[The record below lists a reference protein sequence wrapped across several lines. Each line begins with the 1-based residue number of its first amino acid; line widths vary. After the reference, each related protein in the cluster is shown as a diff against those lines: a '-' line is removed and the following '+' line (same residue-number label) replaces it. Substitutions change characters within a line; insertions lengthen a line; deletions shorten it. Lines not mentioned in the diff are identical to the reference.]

1 MRRYNFSVR
10 HYREKIGFM
19 KNKIIILIAL
29 FVAGLGATLNAQTLK
44 AWQKAAD
51 EAFERKDY
59 YSAYQFY
66 NIALEFDSTNIR
78 NRYNFAESAR
88 LYGSYHKADSAYQV
102 LFEKDINNI
111 YPFAYFWSGEVNRYL
126 GKYQLAKQRY
136 QEFLKLNKKDKG
148 LIVRKAKLAVENCD
162 WALSMLN
169 QVPTDTI
176 RHAGDLVNSQYSDF
190 AATLHGDSLYFSS
203 FRFVFEKDTLDP
215 PRPFIKIMK
224 IVDNEDP
231 EVLDDRF
238 NLPTKHVAH
247 TAFNLDYSTVYYT
260 VCDYEKPTEIRCDLY
275 QRKKLFDGTW
285 GEPTMLV
292 INNKKYTSTQP
303 NVGYDSTAQ
312 ETRLYFVSNRPSA
325 NKNSSNLDIWYSRI
339 NTDGSL
345 EDPQNFKEVNT
356 PFDEATPFFHTATQK
371 FYFSSEAYQNLGGF
385 DIFYTERDE
394 AGNWPTTRSS
404 KVNLGMPINSSYND
418 LYYSKYWNGARTYF
432 SSNRPDSLAIFWDES
447 KDACCNDIYYID
459 NEITIDLLVNT
470 FNLLDRSPLDSVQ
483 LALVELTPN
492 GELPILNAKHP
503 DNNSFQLDI
512 IPNRTYVLR
521 ASRED
526 FIVNLDTINMKLPKL
541 HHTLKVE
548 RDLYLAPATAP
559 IVLNAFSFNLIDG
572 VPLDQTSIT
581 LFEVT
586 SSGLKPIAEQTA
598 KLGQNDFHFP
608 LLPNKQYLIQVERE
622 GYTAATATVMPIAPK
637 TGDPILIDRNLFL
650 LPPNAPTLAL
660 QVRTFESDLTIPL
673 NRVNVDLFEL
683 TPIGLKFVSSKIDPQ
698 ANETR
703 FDVLP
708 NKKYVIK
715 GIRPAYTEAKDTV
728 TIPNPALVPNGIV
741 TAELVLLPPVIEQI
755 QLDVLTYDTDFT
767 NPLPGTTVELWEL
780 TPNGPKLMA
789 RVENPRGNDFNFSII
804 PGRKYELRASRDGY
818 TTAQQI
824 IDTSNPDLQIIDGKL
839 MTELLLLPPNIE
851 RLKLEAA
858 TYDTDFTN
866 PLPGTTVEL
875 WELTPNGPKLMARV
889 ENPRGNDFNFSIIPG
904 RKYELRASRDGY
916 TTAQQIIDTANPNM
930 QVVDGVIK
938 TDLLLLPPNIETLAL
953 EALTF
958 DTDITN
964 PLEGSTVELWE
975 MTPFG
980 PRLVASMENP
990 IGNDFN
996 FSLIPGR
1003 KYELRATRDGYLAA
1017 QQTID
1022 TTHPNLIVV
1031 DGKVSAKLLLLPPN
1045 IQTLRLEANTYDTD
1059 IANPLQGTR
1068 VDLYEI
1074 RLRGPVLIAT
1084 LENTVGN
1091 DYEFPLIPGRKY
1103 QIKGIREG
1111 YTSATQ
1117 NIDATQLALLPSNG
1131 VIKADLFLVPPTIE
1145 SLQLEVLTF
1154 DTEVTNPLTGTNV
1167 ELYELTPNGLVLK
1180 AVRENPVGNDYSFP
1194 ILPNKMYRLQATRDG
1209 YITAEQTLDTRKA
1222 DLAVKGLVKANLI
1235 LLSPSI
1241 ESLRLDALT
1250 FENELA
1256 NPLAGTTVE
1265 LYELTP
1271 KGLVLQA
1278 TRENPT
1284 GNDYNFNLV
1293 PGKVYKVVG
1302 EKSDFKK
1309 AEQIIDT
1316 RNPSLVPKSGVIRAD
1331 LLLAPPIIQTID
1343 LDALTFDTK
1352 LEPLDGATVQLYEI
1366 RPTGLVLV
1374 ATTKKDTGNDF
1385 NFPLISGRK
1394 YEVVAE
1400 REGFVYDQ
1408 ATIDVSLPN
1417 LVPSN
1422 GKMKVDL
1429 RLDQSIALNA
1439 LTFDNS
1445 LNRPLQG
1452 TVVELWEMSPQGPRL
1467 IARIEN
1473 PTGNDFN
1480 FPILPGKQYQL
1491 KATKDGYTTA
1501 QQMIDLT
1508 DPNLIPNSGNMR
1520 VDLFLNQPVPPLA
1533 LKALTF
1539 NNNNS
1544 NPLNG
1549 AMVQLFEVEPIGLK
1563 LVAEFE
1569 NPTGND
1575 HIFTLLPGKKYRV
1588 RGMKKGFVEV
1598 ELSVDLTKP
1607 ENYNVPLLE
1616 RKLIFTRPIGQTPL
1630 LEIFTYEKDTINPLP
1645 GVNIEL
1651 IKYVNDQPNLQESQI
1666 NVENNNYIFPIALD
1680 QKYIISAT
1688 KPGFEPFIDTL
1699 TFTQLRLD
1707 PITNKI
1713 PMTLKLNPYSLDDFL
1728 PLALYFDN
1736 DRPDSRTYRKTSTK
1750 TYPES
1755 FERYYNRREA
1765 FIATF
1770 VKDMDRETAFVRT
1783 ERLRNFFERDVKNGN
1798 EDLLSFTDQLIK
1810 ILEGGT
1816 SITIQIKG
1824 YSSPRGNTNYNDN
1837 LSERRID
1844 SVINHFEAY
1853 RQGILAKYLKN
1864 KQLIIEKIPLGEKTV
1879 KTKEDG
1885 IADDNSKNSIYTK
1898 LASLERRVEIIE
1910 VKAQ

>member
-1 MRRYNFSVR
+1 
-10 HYREKIGFM
+10 M
-19 KNKIIILIAL
+19 KNKIIILISL
-29 FVAGLGATLNAQTLK
+29 FVAGLGATINAQNLK

-78 NRYNFAESAR
+78 NRFNLAESAR

-102 LFEKDINNI
+102 LFEKDVNKN
-111 YPFAYFWSGEVNRYL
+111 YPFAYYWNGEVNRYL
-126 GKYQLAKQRY
+126 GKYKLAKKYY
-136 QEFLKLNKKDKG
+136 QKFLKLNKKEKG

-162 WALSMLN
+162 WALSMLGK
-169 QVPTDTI
+169 VPTDTI
-176 RHAGDLVNSQYSDF
+176 RHAGELINSQYSDF

-224 IVDNEDP
+224 TVNNEEP

-247 TAFNLDYSTVYYT
+247 TAFNLEYSTVYYT

-275 QRKKLFDGTW
+275 QRDKLFDGTW
-285 GEPTMLV
+285 GEPTMLA
-292 INNKKYTSTQP
+292 INSKRYTSTQP

-312 ETRLYFVSNRPSA
+312 ETRLYFVSNRPST
-325 NKNSSNLDIWYSRI
+325 NKNSSNLDIWYSKI
-339 NTDGSL
+339 NEDGSL
-345 EDPQNFKEVNT
+345 EEPVNFKEVNT

-385 DIFYTERDE
+385 DIFYTKREED
-394 AGNWPTTRSS
+394 GNWPTTRSS
-404 KVNLGMPINSSYND
+404 KVNLGIPINSSYND
-418 LYYSKYWNGARTYF
+418 LYYSTYWNGARTYF

-459 NEITIDLLVNT
+459 NDITIDLLVRT

-483 LALVELTPN
+483 LTLVEITPN
-492 GELPILNAKHP
+492 GEIPILTVENP
-503 DNNSFQLDI
+503 NNNTFQIDI
-512 IPNRTYVLR
+512 IPNRNYILR
-521 ASRED
+521 SSRED
-526 FIVNLDTINMKLPKL
+526 FIISLDTINMKLPKL
-541 HHTLKVE
+541 HHSLKVE
-548 RDLYLAPATAP
+548 RELYLAPATAP

-586 SSGLKPIAEQTA
+586 PSSLKPIAEQTA

-608 LLPNKQYLIQVERE
+608 LLPNKQYLIEVERD

-660 QVRTFESDLTIPL
+660 QVRTFESDLTRPL
-673 NRVNVDLFEL
+673 NGVNVDLFEW
-683 TPIGLKFVSSKIDPQ
+683 TPIGLKFVSSKIDPET
-698 ANETR
+698 NESR

-715 GIRPAYTEAKDTV
+715 GLRPAYTGAQDTL
-728 TIPNPALVPNGIV
+728 IIANSALVPNGIV
-741 TAELVLLPPVIEQI
+741 NAELVMLPPVIEQI

-767 NPLPGTTVELWEL
+767 NPLAGATVELWEL
-780 TPNGPKLMA
+780 TSNGPKLMA
-789 RVENPRGNDFNFSII
+789 RVENPTGNDFSFPIL
-804 PGRKYELRASRDGY
+804 PAKKYQLKATRDNY
-818 TTAQQI
+818 TTAEQI
-824 IDTSNPDLQIIDGKL
+824 IDASNPNFQIIDGKL
-839 MTELLLLPPNIE
+839 SAELLLLPPDIE

-866 PLPGTTVEL
+866 PLAGTRVEL
-875 WELTPNGPKLMARV
+875 WKLTPNGPKLMARV
-889 ENPRGNDFNFSIIPG
+889 ENPTGNGFNFPILPG
-904 RKYELRASRDGY
+904 GKYELKATRDTY
-916 TTAQQIIDTANPNM
+916 TTAQQIIDTSNPNI
-930 QVVDGVIK
+930 QIVDGVIK
-938 TDLLLLPPNIETLAL
+938 ADLLLLPPNVETLAL

-958 DTDITN
+958 DTDISH
-964 PLEGSTVELWE
+964 PLGGTTVELWE

-980 PRLVASMENP
+980 PRLIASMDNP
-990 IGNDFN
+990 VGNDFN
-996 FSLIPGR
+996 FPIIPGR
-1003 KYELRATRDGYLAA
+1003 KYELRATHDSYLAA

-1022 TTHPNLIVV
+1022 TSSPNMMVV
-1031 DGKVSAKLLLLPPN
+1031 DGKVSANLLLLPPY
-1045 IQTLRLEANTYDTD
+1045 IQKLRLEAKTYDTD
-1059 IANPLQGTR
+1059 LTNPLQETK
-1068 VDLYEI
+1068 VNLYEI

-1084 LENTVGN
+1084 AENPEGN
-1091 DYEFPLIPGRKY
+1091 DYEFSLIPGKKY
-1103 QIKGIREG
+1103 QVKGIRDG
-1111 YTSATQ
+1111 YMSATQ
-1117 NIDATQLALLPSNG
+1117 NIDATQLILLPSNG
-1131 VIKADLFLVPPTIE
+1131 VMKADLFLIPPTIE
-1145 SLQLEVLTF
+1145 TLRLEVLTF
-1154 DTEVTNPLTGTNV
+1154 DTEVANPLIGTNV

-1180 AVRENPVGNDYSFP
+1180 AVRENPVGNNYSFP
-1194 ILPNKMYRLQATRDG
+1194 ILPNKMYQLQASRDG
-1209 YITAEQTLDTRKA
+1209 YITAQQTLDTHKP
-1222 DLAVKGLVKANLI
+1222 DLSVKGLVKANLI
-1235 LLSPSI
+1235 LLPPPI
-1241 ESLRLDALT
+1241 ESLKLDALT
-1250 FENELA
+1250 FENELV
-1256 NPLAGTTVE
+1256 NPLPGTTVE

-1278 TRENPT
+1278 TRENPA
-1284 GNDYNFNLV
+1284 GNDYNFNLI
-1293 PGKVYKVVG
+1293 PGKVYKVIG
-1302 EKSDFKK
+1302 KKSDFKK

-1316 RNPSLVPKSGVIRAD
+1316 RNPNLVPKSGVIKSD
-1331 LLLAPPIIQTID
+1331 LLLARPSIQTIE
-1343 LDALTFDTK
+1343 LEALTFDTK
-1352 LEPLDGATVQLYEI
+1352 LKPLDGATVQLYEI

-1374 ATTKKDTGNDF
+1374 AKTKKNVGNDY
-1385 NFPLISGRK
+1385 NFLLVPGRK

-1400 REGFVYDQ
+1400 RKGFIYDQ

-1417 LVPSN
+1417 LIPSS

-1429 RLDQSIALNA
+1429 KLDQLVELNA
-1439 LTFDNS
+1439 LTFDYS
-1445 LNRPLQG
+1445 INRPLQG
-1452 TVVELWEMSPQGPRL
+1452 TVVELWEMTPLGPKWT
-1467 IARIEN
+1467 ARIEN

-1480 FPILPGKQYQL
+1480 FSVLPRKKYQL
-1491 KATKDGYTTA
+1491 IATKDGYTTA
-1501 QQMIDLT
+1501 QQMIDLAN
-1508 DPNLIPNSGNMR
+1508 PNLLPKNGNMR
-1520 VDLFLNQPVPPLA
+1520 VDLVLNQPAPPLA

-1549 AMVQLFEVEPIGLK
+1549 AIVQLLEVEPTGLK

-1575 HIFTLLPGKKYRV
+1575 HTFSLLPGKKYRV
-1588 RGMKKGFVEV
+1588 KGMKKGFTEV

-1616 RKLIFTRPIGQTPL
+1616 RKLIFTRPIGQMPL
-1630 LEIFTYEKDTINPLP
+1630 LEIFTYKKDTINPLP

-1651 IKYVNDQPNLQESQI
+1651 IKYLNDQPILQEFQI
-1666 NVENNNYIFPIALD
+1666 NVENNNYIFPITLD

-1688 KPGFEPFIDTL
+1688 KPGFEPFMDTL
-1699 TFTQLRLD
+1699 TFTQLHLD

-1755 FERYYNRREA
+1755 FEQYYNRREE

-1810 ILEGGT
+1810 ILEGGI

-1824 YSSPRGNTNYNDN
+1824 YSSPRGNTKYNDN

-1844 SVINHFEAY
+1844 SVINHFEAH
-1853 RQGILAKYLKN
+1853 RKGVIAKYLKN
-1864 KQLIIEKIPLGEKTV
+1864 KQLVIEKIPLGEKTV

>member
-1 MRRYNFSVR
+1 
-10 HYREKIGFM
+10 M

-29 FVAGLGATLNAQTLK
+29 FVAGFGATINAQTLK

-59 YSAYQFY
+59 YSAYKYY
-66 NIALEFDSTNIR
+66 NIALEYDSTNIR

-102 LFEKDINNI
+102 LFEKDIKNI
-111 YPFAYFWSGEVNRYL
+111 YPFAYYWSGEVNRYL
-126 GKYQLAKQRY
+126 GKYKIAKERY
-136 QEFLKLNKKDKG
+136 QKFLELDKRGKG

-162 WALSMLN
+162 WALSMLDE
-169 QVPTDTI
+169 VPTDTI

-224 IVDNEDP
+224 AVNNGDP

-275 QRKKLFDGTW
+275 QRERLFDGTW
-285 GEPTMLV
+285 GEPTKLEV
-292 INNKKYTSTQP
+292 NSKGYTSTQP
-303 NVGYDSTAQ
+303 NIGYDSTAQ
-312 ETRLYFVSNRPSA
+312 ETRLYFASNRPVD
-325 NKNSSNLDIWYSRI
+325 NGNGTNLDIWYSKI
-339 NTDGSL
+339 NMDGSL
-345 EDPQNFKEVNT
+345 EDPVNFKEVNT
-356 PFDEATPFFHTATQK
+356 PFDEATPFFHTAAQK

-385 DIFYTERDE
+385 DIFYTERDA
-394 AGNWPTTRSS
+394 AGNWPTTRES
-404 KVNLGMPINSSYND
+404 KVNLGIPINSSYND

-447 KDACCNDIYYID
+447 KDACCNDIYYINND
-459 NEITIDLLVNT
+459 VTIDLLVNT
-470 FNLLDRSPLDSVQ
+470 FNLLDKTPLDGVK
-483 LALVELTPN
+483 LALVQLTPN
-492 GELPILNAKHP
+492 GEIPVLEVEKP
-503 DNNSFQLDI
+503 DNNSFNLAVL
-512 IPNRTYVLR
+512 PNRTYILR

-526 FIVNLDTINMKLPKL
+526 FTMDLDTVNMKLPKL
-541 HHTLKVE
+541 HNTLKVE

-572 VPLDQTSIT
+572 LPLDQTMIT
-581 LFEVT
+581 LLEVT
-586 SSGLKPIAEQTA
+586 PSGLKPIAEQTA

-608 LLPNKQYLIQVERE
+608 LLPNKQYLIEVKRD

-637 TGDPILIDRNLFL
+637 IGDPIVIDRNLFL
-650 LPPNAPTLAL
+650 LPPKAPTLAL
-660 QVRTFESDLTIPL
+660 EVTTFESAITTPL
-673 NRVNVDLFEL
+673 QGVNVDLFEV
-683 TPIGLKFVSSKIDPQ
+683 TPIGLKFVSSKIDP
-698 ANETR
+698 ATNEYR
-703 FDVLP
+703 FDILP

-715 GIRPAYTEAKDTV
+715 GLRPGYTGAEDTV
-728 TIPNPALVPNGIV
+728 TVDVPALIPDGIV
-741 TAELVLLPPVIEQI
+741 TAELVLMPPTIEQL

-780 TPNGPKLMA
+780 TPDGPKLVA
-789 RVENPRGNDFNFSII
+789 TVENPTGNDFNFPII
-804 PGRKYELRASRDGY
+804 PGRRYQLKATRNGY
-818 TTAQQI
+818 TTAEQI
-824 IDTSNPDLQIIDGKL
+824 IDTTNPNLQIIDGKL
-839 MTELLLLPPNIE
+839 KAELLLLPPNIE
-851 RLKLEAA
+851 SLKLEAA

-875 WELTPNGPKLMARV
+875 WELTPNGPKLVATV
-889 ENPRGNDFNFSIIPG
+889 ENPTGNDFNFPILPG
-904 RKYELRASRDGY
+904 RKYELKATRDGY
-916 TTAQQIIDTANPNM
+916 TTAQQIIDTANPNI
-930 QVVDGVIK
+930 QIVDGVIK
-938 TDLLLLPPNIETLAL
+938 ADLLLLPPNVETLAL

-964 PLEGSTVELWE
+964 PLDGTSVELWE
-975 MTPFG
+975 MTPYG
-980 PRLVASMENP
+980 PKLIATVENP
-990 IGNDFN
+990 VGNDFN
-996 FSLIPGR
+996 FPILPGR

-1022 TTHPNLIVV
+1022 TTNPNLEVV

-1045 IQTLRLEANTYDTD
+1045 IQTLRLEAKTYDTD
-1059 IANPLQGTR
+1059 ITNPLQGTK

-1074 RLRGPVLIAT
+1074 RPTGPVLIAT
-1084 LENTVGN
+1084 IENPVGN
-1091 DYEFPLIPGRKY
+1091 DYDFPLMPGKKY
-1103 QIKGIREG
+1103 QIKGTRNG
-1111 YTSATQ
+1111 YTTATQ

-1131 VIKADLFLVPPTIE
+1131 VIKADLLLIPPTIE
-1145 SLQLEVLTF
+1145 TLRLEALTF
-1154 DTEVTNPLTGTNV
+1154 DTEVTNPLPGTNV

-1180 AVRENPVGNDYSFP
+1180 AVRENPVGNDYNFP
-1194 ILPNKMYRLQATRDG
+1194 ILPNKTYQLQATRDG
-1209 YITAEQTLDTRKA
+1209 YITAQQTLDTNKP
-1222 DLAVKGLVKANLI
+1222 DLTAKGIVKANLI
-1235 LLSPSI
+1235 LLPPAI
-1241 ESLRLDALT
+1241 ESLKLDALT
-1250 FENELA
+1250 YENELV
-1256 NPLAGTTVE
+1256 NPLPGTTVE
-1265 LYELTP
+1265 LYEVTP
-1271 KGLVLQA
+1271 QGLVLQA
-1278 TRENPT
+1278 TRQNPT
-1284 GNDYNFNLV
+1284 GNDYNFNLL

-1302 EKSDFKK
+1302 EKPDFTT

-1316 RNPSLVPKSGVIRAD
+1316 RNPNLIPKSGVIRAD
-1331 LLLAPPIIQTID
+1331 LLLAPPTIAPIE
-1343 LDALTFDTK
+1343 LDALTFDTELK
-1352 LEPLDGATVQLYEI
+1352 PLDGATVQLYEI
-1366 RPTGLVLV
+1366 RPTGLVLI
-1374 ATTKKDTGNDF
+1374 ATAQKNAGNDY
-1385 NFPLISGRK
+1385 NFPLIPGRK

-1400 REGFVYDQ
+1400 REGFTYDQ
-1408 ATIDVSLPN
+1408 QTIDVSLPN
-1417 LVPSN
+1417 LVPAS

-1429 RLDQSIALNA
+1429 TLDKPIQLDA
-1439 LTFDNS
+1439 LTFNNS
-1445 LNRPLQG
+1445 LNTPLEG
-1452 TVVELWEMSPQGPRL
+1452 TVVELWEMTPEGPKL
-1467 IARIEN
+1467 IARVEN

-1480 FPILPGKQYQL
+1480 FPVIPGKEYLL
-1491 KATKDGYTTA
+1491 KATKDGFTTA
-1501 QQMIDLT
+1501 QQTIDLSN
-1508 DPNLIPNSGNMR
+1508 PNLIPKNGKMK
-1520 VDLFLNQPVPPLA
+1520 VDLVLDQPVSPLA
-1533 LKALTF
+1533 LNALTF

-1549 AMVQLFEVEPIGLK
+1549 AIVQLFEVEPTGLK

-1575 HIFTLLPGKKYRV
+1575 HNFPLLPGKKYRV
-1588 RGMKKGFVEV
+1588 KGMKKGFVEV
-1598 ELSVDLTKP
+1598 ELPIDLTKP

-1616 RKLIFTRPIGQTPL
+1616 RKLIFTRPLGQMPL
-1630 LEIFTYEKDTINPLP
+1630 LEIFTYKKDTVNPLP

-1651 IKYVNDQPNLQESQI
+1651 IKYVNDQPRLEESQI
-1666 NVENNNYIFPIALD
+1666 NVENNNYIFPVVLG

-1707 PITNKI
+1707 PISNKI
-1713 PMTLKLNPYSLDDFL
+1713 PMILKLNPYSLDDFL

-1755 FERYYNRREA
+1755 FERYYGRKEE
-1765 FIATF
+1765 FITTF

-1798 EDLLSFTDQLIK
+1798 EDLLFFTDQLIK

-1824 YSSPRGNTNYNDN
+1824 YSSPRGNTKYNDN

-1853 RQGILAKYLKN
+1853 RNGILAKYLKN